1 MLPVTV
7 KLRKPPYDVQPSRR
21 DRIMQAD
28 QGKCGSR
35 LQAPHTP
42 LFPSRE
48 REREQE
54 MRPRTQCLP
63 YSEELGGKARLG
75 TATMVL
81 KAGYLISCRRW
92 DNPPKG

>member
-7 KLRKPPYDVQPSRR
+7 KLRKPTYDVQPTRR
-21 DRIMQAD
+21 DRTMQAG

-42 LFPSRE
+42 LFPS

-75 TATMVL
+75 TAIMVL
-81 KAGYLISCRRW
+81 KAGYLISCRRR